1 MPKKTSNSPK
11 LFSLNKKLQLIIAPL
26 LIVSFIITGVIIFA
40 SSSKSMMANTKELL
54 AQEAESACKSLTITM
69 LSETGAPTA
78 EAAYELLDQPEELDA
93 LYQRMDLNVS
103 DDGFALLINTE
114 HNTILSR
121 ASGGG
126 NLLSDYTAGTLLNEI
141 SSQIRAGS
149 KEVFRAEGDSAK

>member
-69 LSETGAPTA
+69 LSETGRRSFYGSSH
-78 EAAYELLDQPEELDA
+78 EKRWNENIQSNLLCNTIRHYNRSGGLFWSTNWNHF
-93 LYQRMDLNVS
+93 QR
-103 DDGFALLINTE
+103 GYCYLLIFC
-114 HNTILSR
+114 SR
-121 ASGGG
+121 SYVIYCIWRI
-126 NLLSDYTAGTLLNEI
+126 NSRI
-141 SSQIRAGS
+141 Q
-149 KEVFRAEGDSAK
+149 